1 MMNISCVYLAIGKQR
16 CEKKVLMHCGSTRCV
31 LECFELSVSL
41 LDDNRN
47 HHILIHPHCTDPLL
61 SFHLTPCKRK
71 GWVGKKRGL
80 MRCSK
85 LMCNVCVLHG

>member
-1 MMNISCVYLAIGKQR
+1 MNISCVYLAIGKQM

-41 LDDNRN
+41 LDDSRN
-47 HHILIHPHCTDPLL
+47 HHILTHPHCTDPLL

-71 GWVGKKRGL
+71 GVGG
-80 MRCSK
+80 
-85 LMCNVCVLHG
+85 